1 MAKKTVTYK
10 EPSSYFN
17 DDMKKAADKWEKDNK
32 GKKKAA
38 PKSDKKKK

>member
-1 MAKKTVTYK
+1 MVKKTVTYK
-10 EPSSYFN
+10 EPAGYFN
-17 DDMKKAADKWEKDNK
+17 EDMKKAADKWEKENK